1 MKIFLVA
8 ALVFC
13 IFTDIN
19 LAAERQRP
27 SQYVTLTYQAYW
39 AGFAISKITS
49 VGHMD
54 QEGYRATISYKVSG
68 LATIFSKMANTVSV
82 RGKFSPDGRLI
93 PQVYE
98 NKGAWSGYHFR
109 NRTEF
114 DEQDGRIIS
123 HDYDFEFKDA
133 AKYIPVKDDL
143 KYGPDMVSFYLGL
156 TLDDDALKVG
166 AEIKRQNV
174 FGGFFLLDI
183 SYHCPEYKQFNSTQ
197 SIYEGEVLVCEF
209 TDKVIDGGFQRLKK
223 KKTSRKKRLF
233 RKKKK
238 KNTDTMEPVPVEI
251 WYAKLPELDYL
262 VPVYSEFSIGLG
274 KVKVYLSEITVTTK

>member
-1 MKIFLVA
+1 MKRFLFT
-8 ALVFC
+8 ALLYC

-19 LAAERQRP
+19 LAAERERP
-27 SQYVTLTYQAYW
+27 SQDITLTYKAYW
-39 AGFAISKITS
+39 AGFAVSEVSS

-68 LATIFSKMANTVSV
+68 LATVFSKMANTVSV
-82 RGKFSPDGRLI
+82 RGKFAPDGTLI

-98 NKGAWSGYHFR
+98 NQGTWSQYRFR

-123 HDYDFEFKDA
+123 HDYDFKFKEA
-133 AKYIPVKDDL
+133 VQYIPVKEEL

-156 TLDDDALKVG
+156 TLDEDALKVG
-166 AEIKRQNV
+166 SEVKHQNV

-183 SYHCPEYKQFNSTQ
+183 GYHCPEYKQLNSKNSLYQ
-197 SIYEGEVLVCEF
+197 GEALVCEF
-209 TDKVIDGGFQRLKK
+209 TDKVIDGGFRRLKK

-233 RKKKK
+233 RTKKKR
-238 KNTDTMEPVPVEI
+238 NTDTMEPVPVEI
-251 WYAKLPELDYL
+251 WYAKLPDLDHL

-274 KVKVYLSEITVTTK
+274 KVKVYLSEIKVTTK